1 MVRLYLSMPGLMLK
15 HIFAESS
22 PASKAQWLRPNCHN
36 SLCIQRELLSSCR
49 RNSRYRLPHHPIRFD
64 SLCSQRHNKGTCWC
78 CLRCHF
84 VTRDTESKLGD
95 PGAKWEPCRD
105 TATGNR
111 HIDRTEQQS
120 VCYIRVRGRA
130 RQWKRSVWEE
140 DVRGTAPFARR
151 WLNQGMLS
159 LEMKRRGSNG
169 SWKPNKVE
177 LIAEGLKGVP
187 AALERLTEGKASGLK
202 LVTRPQE
209 TPADQST

>member
-1 MVRLYLSMPGLMLK
+1 MLK
-15 HIFAESS
+15 YLFAESS

-36 SLCIQRELLSSCR
+36 LLCIQRELLSSCR
-49 RNSRYRLPHHPIRFD
+49 RNSRHRLPRHPIRFD
-64 SLCSQRHNKGTCWC
+64 SLCSQRDNKGTCWC

-140 DVRGTAPFARR
+140 DVRGTATFAQR
-151 WLNQGMLS
+151 WLSQGMLS

-169 SWKPNKVE
+169 SRKPNKVE

-187 AALERLTEGKASGLK
+187 AALERLTEGKASGVK
-202 LVTRPQE
+202 LVARPQE